1 VKKRERYK
9 EKIVIVEQRTIS
21 ESKLLGQK
29 LKSTMTIIMSLTR
42 FGFEVSFVSGAETN
56 LS

>member
-1 VKKRERYK
+1 MKKRERYK